1 MYFKED
7 TSNLNI
13 IIIQEFFNIPSL
25 NRNNYPTY
33 KPDNIYQLINQHF
46 LKSSR
51 KLKKKLTSIKF
62 CWPLILIKI
71 AYKSHLTGGSLLS
84 FLLLI
89 CLFFSFV

>member
-51 KLKKKLTSIKF
+51 KLKKKTYFYSILLAFNFNKD
-62 CWPLILIKI
+62 
-71 AYKSHLTGGSLLS
+71 SL
-84 FLLLI
+84 
-89 CLFFSFV
+89 